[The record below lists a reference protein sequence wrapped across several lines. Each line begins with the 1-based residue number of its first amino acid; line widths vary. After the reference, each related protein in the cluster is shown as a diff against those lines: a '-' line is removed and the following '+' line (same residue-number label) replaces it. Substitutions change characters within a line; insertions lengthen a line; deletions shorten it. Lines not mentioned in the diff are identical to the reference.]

1 MYEYDSIKDFL
12 KSFFKSRLL
21 VLSLVILLM
30 GGVLLHRLF
39 TLQIVNGQSYQDN
52 YTLRI
57 CKERVV
63 KGTRGNILDCNGK
76 TLAYN

>member
-21 VLSLVILLM
+21 VLSLIILLM

-39 TLQIVNGQSYQDN
+39 TLQIINGQSYQDN
-52 YTLRI
+52 YTLS
-57 CKERVV
+57 
-63 KGTRGNILDCNGK
+63 
-76 TLAYN
+76 